1 MQEFILEGLVWAK
14 EWNPSQLMVDLIGAH
29 VMSKQSMEIATNKL
43 RKKKTNPGRQKM
55 GFEKL
60 AEKLTG
66 KKKR

>member
-1 MQEFILEGLVWAK
+1 
-14 EWNPSQLMVDLIGAH
+14 
-29 VMSKQSMEIATNKL
+29 MSKQSMEIATNKP

-66 KKKR
+66 KKKDKCSRTFSLVTLTLQSTIQNLV